1 MNMFTGPDAE
11 VLSIQ
16 RPRTRGEC
24 GEVRPCPWVS
34 CRHHLLLD
42 VHVVEGTRDRPP
54 TIRFNGRSVR
64 GLQTG
69 ADASEVQTFV
79 DAAVE
84 RLDQLEHTCSLDVA
98 DEGRHLYREVAQV
111 LSVRRQRVVEKAR
124 LAKAAMALAML
135 DAGLDRGATRG

>member
-1 MNMFTGPDAE
+1 MFTGPDAE
-11 VLSIQ
+11 VLALQ

-42 VHVVEGTRDRPP
+42 VHVVEGTRARPP
-54 TIRFNGRSVR
+54 TIRLNGRSVR

-69 ADASEVQTFV
+69 VDASEVHTFV
-79 DAAVE
+79 DAAAE

-98 DEGRHLYREVAQV
+98 DEGRHLMRTVAR
-111 LSVRRQRVVEKAR
+111 LHSVRRQRMVQE
-124 LAKAAMALAML
+124 LEGAKAAMLEAVKT
-135 DAGLDRGATRG
+135 AGLER